1 MKNLQPILNT
11 TMAIASIMILSGLNS
26 ASQAHEA
33 PTIPQDFFSIQNSAR
48 EFFEDGQE
56 KLEQEIK
63 TLNRRGTIAE
73 GLLNINDD
81 VLPPQQEQLFEMPDG
96 LLEEKLKE
104 LSMWEKAS

>member
-1 MKNLQPILNT
+1 MKTSQHILNT
-11 TMAIASIMILSGLNS
+11 TMTIASMMILSGFNY
-26 ASQAHEA
+26 AAKAHEV

-56 KLEQEIK
+56 QLEQEIK
-63 TLNRRGTIAE
+63 ILNRRGTIAE
-73 GLLNINDD
+73 GLLNINED

>member
-1 MKNLQPILNT
+1 MKTPQHILNT
-11 TMAIASIMILSGLNS
+11 TMAIASIMILSSFNYV
-26 ASQAHEA
+26 AQAHEA

-48 EFFEDGQE
+48 EFFEQGQE
-56 KLEQEIK
+56 QLEQEIK
-63 TLNRRGTIAE
+63 ILDRRGTIAE

-81 VLPPQQEQLFEMPDG
+81 VLPPQQGQLFEMPDG